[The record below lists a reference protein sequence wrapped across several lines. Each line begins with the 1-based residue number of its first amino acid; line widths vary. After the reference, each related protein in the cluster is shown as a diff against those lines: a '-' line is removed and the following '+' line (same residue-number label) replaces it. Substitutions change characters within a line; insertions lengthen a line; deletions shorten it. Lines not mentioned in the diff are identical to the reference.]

1 MLLHPV
7 LQSEPEQKEKAS
19 HLMGVA
25 QPLQK
30 LMRYLFCIFLFS
42 VAQYVGTSWH
52 LCYLVLHMKCI
63 HLATVFNQH
72 FFWLTF
78 FVVQI

>member
-1 MLLHPV
+1 MHPM

-30 LMRYLFCIFLFS
+30 LLRYLFFVHFLFSCTICWYQLAPLLFS
-42 VAQYVGTSWH
+42 VAHEKYTLGSCAPYV
-52 LCYLVLHMKCI
+52 CI
-63 HLATVFNQH
+63 TILR
-72 FFWLTF
+72 
-78 FVVQI
+78 